1 MKTELLHI
9 LFEKGPDDTCR
20 QPIEWCKS
28 LDEAK
33 RRSEELASD
42 SANDGYKYS
51 YCQLP
56 GIMK

>member
-1 MKTELLHI
+1 MQTELIHV
-9 LFEKGPDDTCR
+9 LFEKGKDDTCR

-33 RRSEELASD
+33 RRSEELAKE
-42 SANDGYKYS
+42 NDGYKYS